1 MGCTVCGNTG
11 KCSSCSGTGKI
22 KCHICKGRGIMQTS
36 HDPRG
41 DMGPKQCNF
50 CHGSKTIKCS
60 MCKGLGWC
68 PACDGRGSVR

>member
-1 MGCTVCGNTG
+1 
-11 KCSSCSGTGKI
+11 
-22 KCHICKGRGIMQTS
+22 MQTS

-50 CHGSKTIKCS
+50 CHGSKTVKCS